1 MSTKEVKKEE
11 CSSCDE
17 KTEIAGK
24 ITAEQLKTIKQ
35 QQEDITKYL
44 KEIGFIESQK
54 HGLLHKY
61 AGIVQDAEEFK
72 TKLEEE
78 YGGINISLEDGS
90 YTMIEPPKSE
100 ETKDSE

>member
-1 MSTKEVKKEE
+1 MAKEDTKKEG

-17 KTEIAGK
+17 KAKQVTGK
-24 ITAEQLKTIKQ
+24 ITAEQLSTIKQ

-44 KEIGFIESQK
+44 KEIGFIETQK

-61 AGIVQDAEEFK
+61 AGIVEDTETFK
-72 TKLEEE
+72 KELEKQ

-90 YTMIEPPKSE
+90 YTMIEDKKEENKESE
-100 ETKDSE
+100 

>member
-1 MSTKEVKKEE
+1 MKKEE
-11 CSSCDE
+11 KCSSCDE

-44 KEIGFIESQK
+44 KEIGFVESQK

-72 TKLEEE
+72 AKLEEE
-78 YGGINISLEDGS
+78 YGGININLEDGS
-90 YTMIEPPKSE
+90 YTMIDAPKTE
-100 ETKDSE
+100 ETKASE

>member
-1 MSTKEVKKEE
+1 MTKEENKKEG

-17 KTEIAGK
+17 KNKVTAGK
-24 ITAEQLKTIKQ
+24 ITPEQLSTIKQ

-44 KEIGFIESQK
+44 KEIGFIETQK

-72 TKLEEE
+72 TKLEEQ

-90 YTMIEPPKSE
+90 YTMIEDKKDENKKSE
-100 ETKDSE
+100 